1 MSGSALEPGNTT
13 AGSDDANRVPV
24 PDSLPAGSKMALQHC
39 TLYEIKGS
47 CFRLLCDICGW
58 TGTTSAHKLTYGH
71 YLRQKGND
79 IDTCV
84 APAKLE
90 ADYPEFW
97 AQLNAKLD
105 NLNEKRR

>member
-90 ADYPEFW
+90 AEYPESYF
-97 AQLNAKLD
+97 
-105 NLNEKRR
+105 